1 MNKEEDILR
10 KISELSKKADKE
22 NLDSLKSLLWIVFEY
37 ETKQHDLYYMSKI
50 LSLEQI
56 IDLVEFYNGA
66 EMRIPSKKEFRE
78 SLALVV
84 SLHMEMNGHS
94 WEEIKTVLG
103 LRDKDYFNSISIGE
117 KMKTIKEGIKQ
128 KIHKLIGKK
137 GSEID
142 ELARRIF
149 NE

>member
-22 NLDSLKSLLWIVFEY
+22 NLDSLKSLLWIVFY
-37 ETKQHDLYYMSKI
+37 FFTKQHDLYYMSKI

-103 LRDKDYFNSISIGE
+103 LRDKDYFNSISIGK